1 MDWKTLYCPN
11 RACRYYGV
19 SFPDGPARI
28 PPAGSSRRRPAS
40 FAGYRAI
47 ARGSCRLGVD
57 RTGWRGLGSCRRTLL
72 PAGWRG
78 SRVGGSA
85 LRPSRALFGRG
96 RLVVVIEMVDDR
108 ARHDGQ
114 KHGDSEVFHGWFPN
128 RSHEMMVS
136 PRSVGTVFGSRIR
149 PTTGQ
154 ASMVFR
160 RATGLAFRVPALARV
175 AWPHDRT
182 RRFPSDQGALPLGR
196 PQRATTQSAKGHKSL
211 ARRKPRRPP
220 ADPGANPSRK
230 ADRTPSG
237 PPLQPPPR
245 TTRRAQNS
253 PDAPSHEVPSAGT
266 DLSVSA

>member
-40 FAGYRAI
+40 FAGCRAI
-47 ARGSCRLGVD
+47 ARGSRRLGVD

-72 PAGWRG
+72 PAGWHG

-114 KHGDSEVFHGWFPN
+114 EHGDSEVFHGWFPN

-160 RATGLAFRVPALARV
+160 RATGLVLRAPALARV
-175 AWPHDRT
+175 ARPHDRAH
-182 RRFPSDQGALPLGR
+182 RAPKR
-196 PQRATTQSAKGHKSL
+196 PVGFAPWTPAEGNSTKNKGS
-211 ARRKPRRPP
+211 
-220 ADPGANPSRK
+220 
-230 ADRTPSG
+230 
-237 PPLQPPPR
+237 
-245 TTRRAQNS
+245 
-253 PDAPSHEVPSAGT
+253 
-266 DLSVSA
+266 